1 MRHAFHFRL
10 VLLTRAN
17 LRSAHSALERP
28 GLVGR
33 LSTTGR
39 DTQEMDL
46 LSSAAETLAAASA
59 LATSAAAAATPLLM
73 SESASSSSSSSSSLT
88 SSLLATAA
96 AASASGTT
104 PVPQALSMAA
114 AATATVTATAAVTP
128 SSSAPTS
135 WVPASVLLILR
146 SLLALPYRFLGYL
159 SSTVTATVTFNY
171 WSLLLIASLLI
182 LIGYLIL
189 RYRVLTTYS
198 RLPASTRTRKTVGVP
213 FDLHPDTAFH
223 DDGDRGNYPDELM
236 GAFLSSIKIFGYL
249 DRPVF
254 HELARHLRTRKL
266 KAGEVLFRSED
277 DVRDFFVVVD
287 GTVQV
292 FVKGAEE
299 KEGELFTEGADSDD
313 SADDGSSSAPIG
325 NEWAGH
331 HLLNEVRA
339 GGTVS
344 SLFNILSVFTE
355 KTEVPPSSG
364 AGTPGV
370 LPRTASHESN
380 GSSTYQEVFPNLR
393 RGDSPQ
399 GHSPPATQDGSH
411 SSSPRR
417 VSIQDAMH
425 HPGIATE
432 PTGFNFD
439 VPQSPQ
445 NISDTQQQQQPQRPQ
460 LHRIFTTDPYTRLH
474 PNIATRAAT
483 DTTLAVIPAEAF
495 QQLTEKF
502 PKAAAHMVQ
511 VILTRFQRVT
521 FMTLYRYL
529 GLSKELLKIEK
540 RVNEISGFGL
550 PENLLSL
557 ADFQK
562 LRNRANKVVR
572 GMHDQSMSDAVLRT
586 DNNHNKRR
594 GGGSPDAPAA
604 TLRPRR
610 YSKHRERWVDESDFE
625 DGTGRAAST
634 AGDPP
639 RLAKPKHP
647 KDLKGYLLDTNYDD
661 IELKESIFACIAQ
674 IIGIFPR
681 DQHHVGGGSH
691 SGGGGGGGSVSGG
704 GGGLGHSPLTASSRA
719 ASTTLGGFLSRNR
732 SYMDGQARSSPMTSN
747 SDFDDTASSSSR
759 VSISSSMASD
769 TGASDLHLMFY
780 ERGATLIKEG
790 ERNAGLYFVIDGI
803 LEASVRSNP
812 DPYRA
817 STHDQQLLDKRNGN
831 DKDENPGAHR
841 RSLFLIK
848 PGGLAGYLAAVTG
861 YISFVSI
868 RAKTDVYVGFLPKN
882 VLDRYI
888 ERHPSVL
895 LSLAKRLI
903 SQLSPLVFH
912 IDAALGW
919 DQANAGQ
926 ILCREG
932 DPSDC
937 IYIVLNGRLRSIVER
952 AKENDDQPPAFEILS
967 EYGQGESVGEMEVL
981 TDGRRPAT
989 VHAIRDTEIAVMPK
1003 TFFNALALRHPE
1015 ITIAISRIIAAR
1027 SRQSLKRG
1035 ALGGVG
1041 GGGGG
1046 GGGGGEMPV
1055 NNTWDPPRSVASAK
1069 SMVNVNM
1076 RTVAILPVNSL
1087 VPVADFARELH
1098 NAMELVGA
1106 SVAVLNNGSVMNTL
1120 GKQAFSRI
1128 GRLKLMSWLA
1138 DLEESHRMVIYV
1150 ADGGVGSPWT
1160 QRCVRQADCVFLV
1173 GLGDEDPEIGDY
1185 ERLLI
1190 GMKTTARKEL
1200 VLVHSSRS
1208 CISGSTAAWLK
1219 NRVWVHAHHHV
1230 QMQLSA
1236 PRMLAE
1242 ATRTNTVSNLRQHFS
1257 SYPHGAGGPSA
1268 DRTQLSGGGLSS
1280 SSLTAKLQTLGN
1292 VMVDA
1297 TPGHSPLHLHTGIRS
1312 DFARL
1317 ARRLLSRSV
1326 GLVLGGGGARGISHI
1341 GIIRALE
1348 EAGIPVDMVGGTS
1361 IGSFVGGL
1369 YARDNDHVAVYGRA
1383 KMFAGRIVSKWRQ
1396 ILDLTYPVTAM
1407 FTGHE
1412 FNRSIWKCFKET
1424 QIEDC
1429 WLPYFAVTTNIT
1441 HSRMEVHQT
1450 GYMWRYV
1457 RASMS
1462 LSGYLPPLC
1471 DNGNMLLDGGY
1482 LNNLPADLMRAQQ
1495 GAHTI
1500 IAVDVGSV
1508 DDTSPVNYGDS
1519 LSGWWALA
1527 QRYIPILGPAMTRKY
1542 GQIPLMADIQSRLT
1556 YVSSVKQLEDAK
1568 ALDGVYYL
1576 NPHVQMYGTLEF
1588 DKFGEIFD
1596 VGYRYGTGI
1605 VEKWRKD
1612 GTLRARFGVREGH
1625 GDGGWGRHARRASI

>member
-1 MRHAFHFRL
+1 
-10 VLLTRAN
+10 
-17 LRSAHSALERP
+17 
-28 GLVGR
+28 
-33 LSTTGR
+33 
-39 DTQEMDL
+39 MDVPAAAV
-46 LSSAAETLAAASA
+46 SSVVDHQQAIPTLAA
-59 LATSAAAAATPLLM
+59 LP
-73 SESASSSSSSSSSLT
+73 ASST
-88 SSLLATAA
+88 NWI
-96 AASASGTT
+96 
-104 PVPQALSMAA
+104 
-114 AATATVTATAAVTP
+114 P
-128 SSSAPTS
+128 S
-135 WVPASVLLILR
+135 SVLLVLR
-146 SLLALPYRFLGYL
+146 SLLSLPYRFLGFL
-159 SSTVTATVTFNY
+159 SYTVTATVTFNY
-171 WSLLLIASLLI
+171 WSLLIIATVLVVV
-182 LIGYLIL
+182 GYLIL

-198 RLPASTRTRKTVGVP
+198 RLPPPTPTRKTTGVP

-223 DDGDRGNYPDELM
+223 DDQDRGNYPDELM

-266 KAGEVLFRSED
+266 KAGEILFRSED

-299 KEGELFTEGADSDD
+299 KDNELFYEGPDNEDSEDD
-313 SADDGSSSAPIG
+313 SVGQ
-325 NEWAGH
+325 EWAGH

-355 KTEVPPSSG
+355 KMEDSPESIKDPV
-364 AGTPGV
+364 
-370 LPRTASHESN
+370 TAKE
-380 GSSTYQEVFPNLR
+380 GSATYQEVFPNLR
-393 RGDSPQ
+393 RGESPAD
-399 GHSPPATQDGSH
+399 SPPAPVESPGRKA
-411 SSSPRR
+411 SSGPTIP
-417 VSIQDAMH
+417 V
-425 HPGIATE
+425 E
-432 PTGFNFD
+432 PSGFNFD
-439 VPQSPQ
+439 VPADPASKE
-445 NISDTQQQQQPQRPQ
+445 QPTRPKP
-460 LHRIFTTDPYTRLH
+460 HRIFTTDSQRIRLH

-540 RVNEISGFGL
+540 RVNEIAGFGL

-557 ADFQK
+557 ADFQR
-562 LRNRANKVVR
+562 LRTRANTVR
-572 GMHDQSMSDAVLRT
+572 GLADGSLSDAGMRPELGG
-586 DNNHNKRR
+586 RR
-594 GGGSPDAPAA
+594 ESKKFATEYLSPAP
-604 TLRPRR
+604 RPRR
-610 YSKHRERWVDESDFE
+610 QLSKQSQKERVIDDHYEGDFE
-625 DGTGRAAST
+625 DSDREKSVAGTPTPTRGSS
-634 AGDPP
+634 AG
-639 RLAKPKHP
+639 KK
-647 KDLKGYLLDTNYDD
+647 LKTEDSKGHLLDTNYDD
-661 IELKESIFACIAQ
+661 IELKESIFACIAE

-681 DQHHVGGGSH
+681 EESYASSSTTGM
-691 SGGGGGGGSVSGG
+691 
-704 GGGLGHSPLTASSRA
+704 SPLSSGHRPG
-719 ASTTLGGFLSRNR
+719 SSTLGGFLSRNR
-732 SYMDGQARSSPMTSN
+732 SYMDGQRSAMSTSN
-747 SDFDDTASSSSR
+747 SDFDDTASTSSR
-759 VSISSSMASD
+759 VSVASSVASD
-769 TGASDLHLMFY
+769 TGAQDLHLMFY
-780 ERGATLIKEG
+780 ERGTTLIREG
-790 ERNAGLYFVIDGI
+790 ERNSGLYFVIDGI
-803 LEASVRSNP
+803 LEASVRSNV
-812 DPYRA
+812 DPYLATPGGHTDQEHHEDKNRA
-817 STHDQQLLDKRNGN
+817 GS
-831 DKDENPGAHR
+831 HR

-868 RAKTDVYVGFLPKN
+868 RAKTDVYVGFLPKA

-932 DPSDC
+932 EPSDC

-952 AKENDDQPPAFEILS
+952 QSENDQPNAFEILS

-1027 SRQSLKRG
+1027 SRMSIKRG
-1035 ALGGVG
+1035 TLGGG
-1041 GGGGG
+1041 ANDI
-1046 GGGGGEMPV
+1046 PQPS
-1055 NNTWDPPRSVASAK
+1055 WDPPRSISSAK
-1069 SMVNVNM
+1069 NMVNVNM
-1076 RTVAILPVNSL
+1076 RTVAILPVSSA
-1087 VPVADFARELH
+1087 VPVAEFARELN
-1098 NAMELVGA
+1098 NAMDLVGA

-1120 GKQAFSRI
+1120 GKHAFSRI

-1150 ADGGVGSPWT
+1150 ADGGVNSPWT
-1160 QRCVRQADCVFLV
+1160 QRCVRQADCIFLV

-1200 VLVHSSRS
+1200 VLVHSHRS
-1208 CISGSTAAWLK
+1208 CVTGSTAQWLK
-1219 NRVWVHAHHHV
+1219 NRVWIHAHHHV

-1242 ATRTNTVSNLRQHFS
+1242 ATRTNTVSNLRSHFA
-1257 SYPHGAGGPSA
+1257 SYPSNAA
-1268 DRTQLSGGGLSS
+1268 
-1280 SSLTAKLQTLGN
+1280 TAAATTMSEKLQSASKDKN
-1292 VMVDA
+1292 VSS
-1297 TPGHSPLHLHTGIRS
+1297 TGGHSSTHIHTGIRS

-1348 EAGIPVDMVGGTS
+1348 DAGIPIDMVGGTS

-1369 YARDNDHVAVYGRA
+1369 YARDNDHVSVYGRA
-1383 KMFAGRIVSKWRQ
+1383 KMFAGRFVSKWRQ
-1396 ILDLTYPVTAM
+1396 IADLTYPITAM

-1441 HSRMEVHQT
+1441 WSRMEVHQT

-1471 DNGNMLLDGGY
+1471 DDGNMLLDGGY
-1482 LNNLPADLMRAQQ
+1482 LNNLPADIMRFQQ

-1508 DDTSPVNYGDS
+1508 DDTSPVTYGDS

-1527 QRYIPILGPAMTRKY
+1527 QRYVPVFGAYLVRKY
-1542 GQIPLMADIQSRLT
+1542 GRIPLMADIQSRLT

-1568 ALDGVYYL
+1568 NLDGVYYL
-1576 NPHVQMYGTLEF
+1576 NPPVQKFGTLEF
-1588 DKFGEIFD
+1588 DQFADIFD
-1596 VGYRYGTGI
+1596 VGYRYGTDT
-1605 VEKWRKD
+1605 VDAWRKD
-1612 GTLRARFGVREGH
+1612 GTLKNTFGVKDAADDGH
-1625 GDGGWGRHARRASI
+1625 AWGRHARRASI

>member
-1 MRHAFHFRL
+1 MDSL
-10 VLLTRAN
+10 P
-17 LRSAHSALERP
+17 SSAL
-28 GLVGR
+28 
-33 LSTTGR
+33 TA
-39 DTQEMDL
+39 
-46 LSSAAETLAAASA
+46 SASTLAAGA
-59 LATSAAAAATPLLM
+59 LSSSTATAAAATPLVVPP
-73 SESASSSSSSSSSLT
+73 AAAAA

-96 AASASGTT
+96 STVATAI
-104 PVPQALSMAA
+104 PLP
-114 AATATVTATAAVTP
+114 AATAATLAAGAPP
-128 SSSAPTS
+128 SSVFTS
-135 WVPASVLLILR
+135 WMPTSVLLILR

-159 SSTVTATVTFNY
+159 SFTVTATVTFNY
-171 WSLLLIASLLI
+171 WSLLLIALLLV

-198 RLPASTRTRKTVGVP
+198 RLPAPTPTRKTVGVP

-299 KEGELFTEGADSDD
+299 KDGELFTEGTDSDD
-313 SADDGSSSAPIG
+313 STDDGSSAPVG
-325 NEWAGH
+325 TEWAGY

-355 KTEVPPSSG
+355 KTEVTPTSG
-364 AGTPGV
+364 ATPGK
-370 LPRTASHESN
+370 LPRTPSHESN

-393 RGDSPQ
+393 RDDSPQ
-399 GHSPPATQDGSH
+399 GHSPPAASQDGP
-411 SSSPRR
+411 SPLRG
-417 VSIQDAMH
+417 SQQDMPH
-425 HPGIATE
+425 TGVATE
-432 PTGFNFD
+432 RQGFDFD
-439 VPQSPQ
+439 VPPSAQ
-445 NISDTQQQQQPQRPQ
+445 NNASEHQQRPQ
-460 LHRIFTTDPYTRLH
+460 LHRIFTADTYTRLH

-562 LRNRANKVVR
+562 LRNRANNIVR
-572 GMHDQSMSDAVLRT
+572 GLHDQSLSQAALRT
-586 DNNHNKRR
+586 DKRR
-594 GGGSPDAPAA
+594 GHADAPA

-610 YSKHRERWVDESDFE
+610 YSKHRERWVDDSDFE
-625 DGTGRAAST
+625 DGGGRAAST

-639 RLAKPKHP
+639 RIAKPKNP
-647 KDLKGYLLDTNYDD
+647 KDLKGHLLDNNQDD
-661 IELKESIFACIAQ
+661 LELKESIFACIAQ
-674 IIGIFPR
+674 IVGIFPR
-681 DQHHVGGGSH
+681 DEHHMGASGMGAGSAT
-691 SGGGGGGGSVSGG
+691 GF
-704 GGGLGHSPLTASSRA
+704 GHSPLTSNSRA

-732 SYMDGQARSSPMTSN
+732 SYMDGQVRSSPMSSN
-747 SDFDDTASSSSR
+747 SDFDDTASTSSR
-759 VSISSSMASD
+759 VSLASSIASD

-812 DPYRA
+812 DPYLA
-817 STHDQQLLDKRNGN
+817 STHDQQLVEHSRGS
-831 DKDENPGAHR
+831 KDDNPGAHR

-1027 SRQSLKRG
+1027 SRQSIKRG
-1035 ALGGVG
+1035 VLGGG
-1041 GGGGG
+1041 SGA
-1046 GGGGGEMPV
+1046 GGGGEAPV

-1069 SMVNVNM
+1069 NMVNVNM

-1120 GKQAFSRI
+1120 GKHAFSRI

-1208 CISGSTAAWLK
+1208 CIPGSTATWLK

-1257 SYPHGAGGPSA
+1257 SYPHGAGGPAA
-1268 DRTQLSGGGLSS
+1268 DRTLVSGGGLGSS
-1280 SSLTAKLQTLGN
+1280 TSSLTAKLQGLGSGVN
-1292 VMVDA
+1292 IMADPA
-1297 TPGHSPLHLHTGIRS
+1297 PGHSTLHLHTGIRS

-1527 QRYIPILGPAMTRKY
+1527 QRYVPILGPALTRKY

-1588 DKFGEIFD
+1588 DKFSEIFD
-1596 VGYRYGTGI
+1596 VGYRYGTGM
-1605 VEKWRKD
+1605 VDKWRKD